1 MELHMPI
8 TVSKYSLTLTASIAI
23 SALNYSGITKVP
35 RTVTL
40 LASPA
45 VLLLH
50 SLCEYAQL
58 RELQR
63 QTVELRAKNRRF
75 QAEKVVLEIAI
86 EELYDGF
93 DDLDNEAKI
102 LVMEDKIKM
111 LEDFANRTGILED

>member
-1 MELHMPI
+1 MELHTPI

-35 RTVTL
+35 RILTL

-50 SLCEYAQL
+50 VLYEYAQL

-63 QTVELRAKNRRF
+63 QTEELRAKNRRYKA
-75 QAEKVVLEIAI
+75 QKITLDIAM
-86 EELYDGF
+86 EELCDGF

-102 LVMEDKIKM
+102 LVMREKMKM
-111 LEDFANRTGILED
+111 LQDFADRTGILED

>member
-1 MELHMPI
+1 MPI

-35 RTVTL
+35 RILTL

-50 SLCEYAQL
+50 VLYEYAQL

-63 QTVELRAKNRRF
+63 QTEELRAKNRRYKA
-75 QAEKVVLEIAI
+75 QKIALDI
-86 EELYDGF
+86 AMEELCDGF

-102 LVMEDKIKM
+102 LAIEETIKM
-111 LEDFANRTGILED
+111 LQEFAERTGILED

>member
-1 MELHMPI
+1 MPI